1 MKIYTKTGDDGE
13 TSLFAGG
20 RVRKDH
26 LRVSVYGTLDE
37 ANSALGF
44 ALTLLPTSLNEVA
57 SELLQIQN
65 ELFVV
70 GAELATPDPARLKM
84 PLVSEKEIERLE
96 LAIDQMESKL
106 PALKSFVLPGGSAAS
121 AYLHIVRTIV
131 RRAERQLIE
140 LHLSGETRPVVEKY
154 LNRLSDYLF
163 VVCRFVNHLL
173 QVSETPWV
181 PSHGK

>member
-1 MKIYTKTGDDGE
+1 MKIYTKTGDGGE

-26 LRVSVYGTLDE
+26 ARVEVYGTLDE
-37 ANSALGF
+37 ANSSLGF
-44 ALTLLPTSLNEVA
+44 ALTLLPTSLSGFGA
-57 SELLQIQN
+57 ELLQIQN

-70 GAELATPDPARLKM
+70 GAELATPDPSKLKM

-96 LAIDQMESKL
+96 FSIDQMESKL
-106 PALKSFVLPGGSAAS
+106 PPLKSFVLPGGSAAS
-121 AYLHIVRTIV
+121 AYLHVVRTIV

-140 LHLSGETRPVVEKY
+140 LHLSGETRPMVEKY

-163 VVCRFVNHLL
+163 VACRFVNHSL
-173 QVSETPWV
+173 QVLESPWV
-181 PSHGK
+181 PTRSE